1 MPERKSRKTLHPRTT
16 NCYTARAMAMD
27 MMNSDTVYKL
37 GGFKVDREIVRYI
50 REASDSSGIS
60 FDYLLA
66 KAGHE
71 SRFETNA
78 AALRSSAE
86 GLFQFTADT
95 WLQQMKLHGAKY
107 GYAKLAAKIY
117 RDGRGR
123 YRVKNAADK
132 DEILALRRSPRI
144 SALLA
149 AEFAKSNKKI
159 LEDQIGAK
167 VTSADLYL
175 AHFMGPSGAVMLL
188 RADKFTPHKFAADL
202 FPEAALANPPIF
214 YNEKGRMLTVRQVRR
229 RIADIFQDK
238 IDRFAVL
245 PKSLKVWLDD
255 LPKDRKSQKPAVVV
269 DAPILRM
276 EAALETNAP
285 MPKIIDSNR
294 LANILP
300 GEGVNLDDDGMLNE
314 MRVKV
319 LSLAARS
326 GKDDSVSADFV
337 PVRKM
342 VYDAAGTTAMETDG
356 EKPAGKAYDFAAAT
370 WFETD
375 EYPVSAPLPVAVT
388 AMAADVRQKEL

>member
-1 MPERKSRKTLHPRTT
+1 
-16 NCYTARAMAMD
+16 MAMD

>member
-1 MPERKSRKTLHPRTT
+1 
-16 NCYTARAMAMD
+16 MAMD

-86 GLFQFTADT
+86 GLFQFTTDT

-159 LEDQIGAK
+159 LEDQIGVA

-300 GEGVNLDDDGMLNE
+300 GEGVNLDDDGVLNE

-326 GKDDSVSADFV
+326 GTDDSVSADFV